1 MSIVE
6 IKTLEKEVELL
17 LAQYKDM
24 QQGQG
29 ASQQGQGQGASQ
41 QGQGQGA
48 SQQGQGQQAKDLNA
62 RILQLLDTIKSKI
75 DKVYPQGITNQNAV
89 RMNNKNLMET
99 SNKLMKEQK
108 NLNNLIQEY
117 NSLDGKN
124 NYLTLQTNS
133 IYYQYLFYL
142 VIAIVISIYLIKIFT
157 QETGYE
163 SADMIILVLAILLLL
178 YHFISPFI
186 QYGTDAIQSI
196 VRKIT
201 GQIYLV

>member
-29 ASQQGQGQGASQ
+29 ASQQGQGASQ
-41 QGQGQGA
+41 QGQGA
-48 SQQGQGQQAKDLNA
+48 SQQQQAKDLNA
-62 RILQLLDTIKSKI
+62 RILQLLDIIKSKI

-89 RMNNKNLMET
+89 RMNNKNLIET

-117 NSLDGKN
+117 NSLD
-124 NYLTLQTNS
+124 
-133 IYYQYLFYL
+133 
-142 VIAIVISIYLIKIFT
+142 
-157 QETGYE
+157 
-163 SADMIILVLAILLLL
+163 
-178 YHFISPFI
+178 
-186 QYGTDAIQSI
+186 
-196 VRKIT
+196 
-201 GQIYLV
+201 